1 MAPPGSAREARSK
14 QTEPAWGRSTKR
26 RPGTAA
32 GNPRAEA
39 PPGRPQCRPQP
50 RPARALLEW
59 HSSKPSVWPSSG
71 QASRR
76 PLHAIS
82 LTTVFLSGLPASQ
95 DEAGR
100 FTTGQY
106 RSDSKPRS
114 SKRFSQVALRNRVLI
129 LLRPGKE
136 GAVPRSG
143 ERRSLG

>member
-1 MAPPGSAREARSK
+1 MARPGSARAARSK
-14 QTEPAWGRSTKR
+14 QTEPAWGRSTRR
-26 RPGTAA
+26 RPETAA

-39 PPGRPQCRPQP
+39 PPG
-50 RPARALLEW
+50 LLEW

-129 LLRPGKE
+129 FLRPGKE